1 MTLEEINIAVD
12 DYFAVHLDAA
22 FWNGLEPEKK
32 LGAVAMAAND
42 ILSILNIPIDI
53 ISGGS
58 SAIKAIAEQS
68 VYLARNYESMSEG
81 KVATSESVEGI
92 SAGYTLIGNNY
103 GISPRAET
111 FIKQAKREFFGGCVR
126 VMRG

>member
-12 DYFAVHLDAA
+12 DYFTVHLDSA

-32 LGAVAMAAND
+32 LGAVAMALD
-42 ILSILNIPIDI
+42 EVLSILNVKLKRITPDCA
-53 ISGGS
+53 
-58 SAIKAIAEQS
+58 AIKATAEQA
-68 VYLARNYESMSEG
+68 VYLVRNYDSIAEG
-81 KVATSESVEGI
+81 KVTTSESVEGI

-111 FIKQAKREFFGGCVR
+111 FIKQSKREFFGGCVR